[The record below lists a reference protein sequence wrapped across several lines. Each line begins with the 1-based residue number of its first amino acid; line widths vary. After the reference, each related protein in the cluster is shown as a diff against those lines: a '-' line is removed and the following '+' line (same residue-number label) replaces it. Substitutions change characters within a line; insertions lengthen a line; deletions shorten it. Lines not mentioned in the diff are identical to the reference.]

1 MTFRQKSRDY
11 MGRSLMSA
19 GMSSKLVGIF
29 TVLILLLT
37 DAAAPQA
44 AFMPNFT
51 LPSVVNGEDVN
62 SNEFKDKV
70 LLVTFF
76 ATWCGPCL
84 QEIPT
89 LIRLQ
94 KELSKKGFSV
104 IGLSV
109 DKDGRYAVK
118 ELVEKEKINYPVLLS
133 NHEATSGFGR
143 IALIPTSFLINN
155 DGEIVDEY
163 HGHMG
168 YQQLKKD
175 IIPLLTSKGAKRRKT
190 VIIIHKMIE
199 I

>member
-1 MTFRQKSRDY
+1 M
-11 MGRSLMSA
+11 SL
-19 GMSSKLVGIF
+19 GMSSKLVGIV

-51 LPSVVNGEDVN
+51 LPSVVDGKDVN
-62 SNEFKDKV
+62 SNEFKGKV

-94 KELSKKGFSV
+94 NELSENGFSV

-109 DKDGRYAVK
+109 DKDGMDTVK
-118 ELVEKEKINYPVLLS
+118 QLVENHKINYPVLLS
-133 NHEATSGFGR
+133 NKKATSGFGR
-143 IALIPTSFLINN
+143 ISLIPTSFLINN
-155 DGEIVDEY
+155 DREVIKKY
-163 HGHMG
+163 HG
-168 YQQLKKD
+168 YVEYKQLKQD
-175 IIPLLTSKGAKRRKT
+175 IVPLLTSKGAEHRKT
-190 VIIIHKMIE
+190 VIIIRKMIE

>member
-1 MTFRQKSRDY
+1 MLFNY
-11 MGRSLMSA
+11 YVGRSLISA
-19 GMSSKLVGIF
+19 GVINRLVGIF
-29 TVLILLLT
+29 IVLVLLST
-37 DAAAPQA
+37 GAAAYA
-44 AFMPNFT
+44 ALMPNFI
-51 LPSVVNGEDVN
+51 LPSVVDGEDVN
-62 SNEFKDKV
+62 SNEFKGKV

-94 KELSKKGFSV
+94 NELSKKGFSV

-118 ELVEKEKINYPVLLS
+118 ELVEKEKVNYPVLLS

-143 IALIPTSFLINN
+143 ISLIPTSFLINN
-155 DGEIVDEY
+155 AGEVVGEY

-168 YQQLKKD
+168 YQQLKQD
-175 IIPLLTSKGAKRRKT
+175 IAPLLTSKSAERRKT

>member
-1 MTFRQKSRDY
+1 MKIPMLFNY
-11 MGRSLMSA
+11 YVGRSLISA
-19 GMSSKLVGIF
+19 GVINRLVGIF
-29 TVLILLLT
+29 IVLVLLST
-37 DAAAPQA
+37 GAAAYA
-44 AFMPNFT
+44 ALMPNFI
-51 LPSVVNGEDVN
+51 LPSVVDGEDVN
-62 SNEFKDKV
+62 SNEFKGKV

-94 KELSKKGFSV
+94 NELSKKGFSV

-118 ELVEKEKINYPVLLS
+118 ELVEKEKVNYPVLLS

-143 IALIPTSFLINN
+143 ISLIPTSFLINN
-155 DGEIVDEY
+155 AGEVVGEY

-168 YQQLKKD
+168 YQQLKQD
-175 IIPLLTSKGAKRRKT
+175 IAPLLTSKSAERRKT